1 MPCSPPSAAPAP
13 PAVASPVHPQT
24 ACELSFNTSSP
35 AGPLG
40 SHPRHPLPTPP
51 SSLSASAHS
60 PCGTYPTPRESFCD
74 CLALLPDL
82 GDTEVHT
89 SSPSLTT
96 QEMFKGLNYFHFKD
110 EDTEAQRSHV
120 SCSGVHLKAP
130 GQDSDP
136 GRCDCRYHTCD
147 FQTSHQ

>member
-40 SHPRHPLPTPP
+40 SHPLPKPP

-60 PCGTYPTPRESFCD
+60 PCGTYPTPRQSFCD